1 MMDMIDILTPASQ
14 VALIIGLVEVFKR
27 LGCPSKWLPLIDVVL
42 GVISGLAVY
51 GTGDL
56 VLSIM
61 NGLAIGLSAC
71 GLFSGVKNTISKDE
85 VIEEDDTDD
94 DI

>member
-1 MMDMIDILTPASQ
+1 MDQIINILAPASQ
-14 VALIIGLVEVFKR
+14 VALIIGLVEVIKKM
-27 LGCPSKWLPLIDVVL
+27 GCPAKWLPLIDVVL
-42 GVISGLAVY
+42 GLASGLAVY

-71 GLFSGVKNTISKDE
+71 GLFSGVKNTISDDDQDDA
-85 VIEEDDTDD
+85 EDD
-94 DI
+94 I